1 VGVVAWT
8 LEQRTSTTLRDLLN
22 SAILPFFL
30 ATQQHTALRTFTMP
44 PPSAAAQAQAQA
56 YIQTD
61 TQNLIS
67 RTAEIRAPQN
77 IVLAAKVK
85 PVLPSPIRNPQSASI
100 QATVCQHFEKQNIIQ
115 HKSILAGDVRRAVMI
130 LIGRYCNI
138 KPGAELRP
146 PCRDH
151 KG

>member
-1 VGVVAWT
+1 
-8 LEQRTSTTLRDLLN
+8 
-22 SAILPFFL
+22 
-30 ATQQHTALRTFTMP
+30 MP
-44 PPSAAAQAQAQA
+44 AAAQAAA

-85 PVLPSPIRNPQSASI
+85 PVPPSPIPHPQSPICFHLSQVA
-100 QATVCQHFEKQNIIQ
+100 ALPTLEKQNIIQ

-138 KPGAELRP
+138 KQGAELRP